1 MRNSKGRSSSP
12 DGLIAMEGIE
22 VARLGRGAD
31 ISEGGEEGVAGESNF
46 TGERRVGVVTVET
59 YLT

>member
-1 MRNSKGRSSSP
+1 
-12 DGLIAMEGIE
+12 MEGIE

>member
-12 DGLIAMEGIE
+12 DGLVAMEG
-22 VARLGRGAD
+22 VAKLGRGAD